1 MAKVKKD
8 TAERGIFKEN
18 IHAALYKSADIKEL
32 LLGDLAGEKTS
43 QIMKE
48 FRDHVKS
55 HLFIDDTIEATGSF
69 IYYDVIMPSLRTNTK
84 TCQVTLYAICHRDI
98 LDDYSKEG
106 YHGNRAD
113 ILSQMIEDVLINNEE
128 VNKEFGIGPM
138 NLVSVYPYNSR
149 QMYGVQMTFEVP
161 NFR

>member
-8 TAERGIFKEN
+8 TAERGTFKEN

-32 LLGDLAGEKTS
+32 LLGDLAGKKTS

-48 FRDHVKS
+48 FREHVKS
-55 HLFIDDTIEATGSF
+55 HLFVDDTIEATGSF

-84 TCQVTLYAICHRDI
+84 YCQVTLYAICHRDI
-98 LDDYSKEG
+98 LDDYAKEG

-113 ILSQMIEDVLINNEE
+113 ILSQMIEDVLINKGE
-128 VNKEFGIGPM
+128 VNKAFGIGPM
-138 NLVSVYPYNSR
+138 NLISVYPYNSR

>member
-1 MAKVKKD
+1 MAKVRKD
-8 TAERGIFKEN
+8 TAERGLFKEN

-32 LLGDLAGEKTS
+32 LLGDLTGKKTS
-43 QIMKE
+43 EIMKE

-55 HLFIDDTIEATGSF
+55 HLFIDDTILETASF

-84 TCQVTLYAICHRDI
+84 TCQVTLYAICHRDL
-98 LDDYSKEG
+98 LDNYTKDG

-113 ILSQMIEDVLINNEE
+113 ILSQMIEDALINNEE
-128 VNKEFGIGPM
+128 VNREFGIGPL
-138 NLVSVYPYNSR
+138 NLVAVYPYNSR
-149 QMYGVQMTFEVP
+149 QMYGTQMTFEVS

>member
-8 TAERGIFKEN
+8 TAERGLFKEN
-18 IHAALYKSADIKEL
+18 IHAALYKSSGIREL
-32 LLGDLAGEKTS
+32 LLGDLSGKKPSE
-43 QIMKE
+43 IMKE
-48 FRDHVKS
+48 FREHVKS
-55 HLFIDDTIEATGSF
+55 HLFIDDTIMETASF
-69 IYYDVIMPSLRTNTK
+69 IYYDVIMPRLSSNTK

-98 LDDYSKEG
+98 LDDYAKEG

-113 ILSQMIEDVLINNEE
+113 VLSQMIEDALINSE
-128 VNKEFGIGPM
+128 VNKDFGIGPM

-149 QMYGVQMTFEVP
+149 QMYGVQMIFEVP

>member
-32 LLGDLAGEKTS
+32 LLGDLTGKKTS
-43 QIMKE
+43 QIMK
-48 FRDHVKS
+48 
-55 HLFIDDTIEATGSF
+55 DTIEATESF

-149 QMYGVQMTFEVP
+149 QMYGTQMTFEVP

>member
-8 TAERGIFKEN
+8 TAERGLFKEN
-18 IHAALYKSADIKEL
+18 IHAALYKSSGIREL
-32 LLGDLAGEKTS
+32 LLGDLSGKKTS
-43 QIMKE
+43 EIMKE
-48 FRDHVKS
+48 FREHVKS
-55 HLFIDDTIEATGSF
+55 HLFIDDTIMETASF
-69 IYYDVIMPSLRTNTK
+69 IYYDVIMPRLSSNTK

-98 LDDYSKEG
+98 LDDYAKEG

-113 ILSQMIEDVLINNEE
+113 VLSQMIEDALINSE
-128 VNKEFGIGPM
+128 VNKDFGIGPM

-149 QMYGVQMTFEVP
+149 QMYGVQMIFEVP

>member
-8 TAERGIFKEN
+8 TAERGLFKEN

-32 LLGDLAGEKTS
+32 LLGDLTGKKTS
-43 QIMKE
+43 EIMKE

-55 HLFIDDTIEATGSF
+55 HLFIDDTILETASF

-84 TCQVTLYAICHRDI
+84 TCQVTLYAICHRDL
-98 LDDYSKEG
+98 LDNYTKDG

-113 ILSQMIEDVLINNEE
+113 ILSQMIEDALINNEE
-128 VNKEFGIGPM
+128 VNREFGIGPL

-149 QMYGVQMTFEVP
+149 QMYGAQMTFEVS